1 MDARNGVITRE
12 VSPGREPDYQQ
23 WWRRL
28 VAAVARFPGYEGATL
43 VGPPHGEPGRRM
55 LIVRFSDRRSLGQWV
70 GSDERRSLT
79 AEAASF
85 SKEVYEEPS
94 SLETWFAIPGMGA
107 VEPPPRW
114 KMALVTTP
122 AAYILITLILAVLS
136 PISESWPHA
145 ASNAAVTLLM
155 VALLTYVAM
164 PILTRLL
171 RPWLYPSRIRQRP
184 VPGKRSGAPIPLRQF
199 TVKPGNH
206 RVYGS
211 PAGRLSDGP
220 GITSL
225 VGSRPTS
232 HPDPAIAARHR

>member
-1 MDARNGVITRE
+1 VQRGPDSPGDARETPARFRAAWTPATAVITRE

-23 WWRRL
+23 WSRGL

-43 VGPPHGEPGRRM
+43 LGPPHGEPGRRM
-55 LIVRFSDRRSLGQWV
+55 LILRFSDKRSLGRWV
-70 GSDERRSLT
+70 DSDERKSLT
-79 AEAASF
+79 AEAARF

-94 SLETWFAIPGMGA
+94 SLETWFAIPGLGA

-145 ASNAAVTLLM
+145 ASNAVVTVLM

-171 RPWLYPSRIRQRP
+171 RPWLYPGRP
-184 VPGKRSGAPIPLRQF
+184 RR
-199 TVKPGNH
+199 
-206 RVYGS
+206 
-211 PAGRLSDGP
+211 
-220 GITSL
+220 
-225 VGSRPTS
+225 
-232 HPDPAIAARHR
+232 

>member
-1 MDARNGVITRE
+1 VITRE

-23 WWRRL
+23 WSRRL

-55 LIVRFSDRRSLGQWV
+55 LIVRFSDKRSLGQWV
-70 GSDERRSLT
+70 GSEERRSLT

-94 SLETWFAIPGMGA
+94 SLETWFAIPGLGA

-145 ASNAAVTLLM
+145 ASNAAVTVLM
-155 VALLTYVAM
+155 VALLTYAAM

-171 RPWLYPSRIRQRP
+171 RPWLYP
-184 VPGKRSGAPIPLRQF
+184 
-199 TVKPGNH
+199 
-206 RVYGS
+206 
-211 PAGRLSDGP
+211 GRL
-220 GITSL
+220 
-225 VGSRPTS
+225 R
-232 HPDPAIAARHR
+232 R

>member
-1 MDARNGVITRE
+1 VPRGPDAPGDARETPATVRAAWTPATAVITRD

-23 WWRRL
+23 WSRRL

-55 LIVRFSDRRSLGQWV
+55 LILRFSGKRSLRRWV
-70 GSDERRSLT
+70 DSDERKSLT
-79 AEAASF
+79 AEAAKF
-85 SKEVYEEPS
+85 SNEVYEEPS
-94 SLETWFAIPGMGA
+94 SLETWFAIPGLGA

-114 KMALVTTP
+114 KMALATTP

-145 ASNAAVTLLM
+145 ASNAVVTVLM

-171 RPWLYPSRIRQRP
+171 RPWLYPSRTR
-184 VPGKRSGAPIPLRQF
+184 K
-199 TVKPGNH
+199 
-206 RVYGS
+206 
-211 PAGRLSDGP
+211 
-220 GITSL
+220 
-225 VGSRPTS
+225 
-232 HPDPAIAARHR
+232 